1 MRAGN
6 HEGRRIRFA
15 LTHSGVRLRN
25 GGMPNKLAA
34 FELRFPGLNGRK
46 AGLSDLYW
54 Y

>member
-1 MRAGN
+1 MRAGS

-15 LTHSGVRLRN
+15 LTHSGVRLIN

-46 AGLSDLYW
+46 AGMSDLSW